1 MCTFKSVSRFSI
13 PFLNCSV
20 LLSDLHHAT
29 KSCTY
34 LGAHVSPHER
44 WEQSVTANTHW
55 ETSATHSEKLTYNM
69 EMSQP
74 LNSHLQQKVAT
85 SNSDGPWTM
94 LWQRNSTLEFKEFY
108 SHKASQNEC
117 LQFISKLE
125 GRQNVPQSTVDV
137 ETSDHL
143 SYSIKRRFWPVT
155 VEQQVAPGITKR
167 EIARFRRRKK
177 QVMPECPWHL
187 TFNSEFTHWSLK

>member
-44 WEQSVTANTHW
+44 WEQSVTASTHR

-94 LWQRNSTLEFKEFY
+94 DHAMAKEQYSRVQSVLLTQGFSKWMPAIHLKARGQAERASEYCWCWDIWPFIIQYQEKVLTCYCWATGCSRNNKKRDCKIWEK
-108 SHKASQNEC
+108 K
-117 LQFISKLE
+117 
-125 GRQNVPQSTVDV
+125 
-137 ETSDHL
+137 ETSYARVSLTSHL
-143 SYSIKRRFWPVT
+143 
-155 VEQQVAPGITKR
+155 
-167 EIARFRRRKK
+167 
-177 QVMPECPWHL
+177 
-187 TFNSEFTHWSLK
+187 